1 MNIGQ
6 TTPPEA
12 QEFLQQGYRYID
24 VRTEMEFANGHP
36 HGAVNIPVAIVNPQ
50 TQQMMLN
57 PDFVRVVE
65 AHFPKDQAL
74 ILGCQA
80 GSRSQRAADMLAAS
94 GYSTV
99 LNMQG
104 GWGGGMNPMTGAG
117 VAGWAACGLPVCS
130 QCGPN
135 DSYAALSAVAA

>member
-1 MNIGQ
+1 MSIVQ

-12 QEFLQQGYRYID
+12 HELLQQGYRYID
-24 VRTEMEFANGHP
+24 VRTEMEFDNGHP
-36 HGAVNIPVAIVNPQ
+36 RGAVNIPVAITSPQ
-50 TQQMMLN
+50 TRQMMLN

-65 AHFPKDQAL
+65 AHFSKDQAL
-74 ILGCQA
+74 VVGCQA
-80 GSRSQRAADMLAAS
+80 GSRSQHAAEMLVAA

-130 QCGPN
+130 QCGPS
-135 DSYAALSAVAA
+135 DSYAALLAAVS